1 MQQIAWLM
9 LMAIV
14 AALAY
19 WGWRLRRG
27 WLERQRAAEARAA
40 SFIAQAAP
48 AVVKAAPPAPAAAL
62 VTPVASAPGKDAALT
77 AQRLLFEAAG
87 MAGEAGEP
95 ALSIQLYARL
105 LVRYPQT
112 ALAGQARAAVES
124 QKRRL
129 AKR

>member
-48 AVVKAAPPAPAAAL
+48 AVKAVPPAPAAAL
-62 VTPVASAPGKDAALT
+62 VTPVASAPAKDAALS
-77 AQRLLFEAAG
+77 AQRLLFEAAS

-105 LVRYPQT
+105 LARYPQT
-112 ALAGQARAAVES
+112 ALAGQARAALEV

>member
-48 AVVKAAPPAPAAAL
+48 AAVKAAPPAL
-62 VTPVASAPGKDAALT
+62 VTPVASAPGKDAAGFDRH
-77 AQRLLFEAAG
+77 A
-87 MAGEAGEP
+87 
-95 ALSIQLYARL
+95 
-105 LVRYPQT
+105 
-112 ALAGQARAAVES
+112 
-124 QKRRL
+124 
-129 AKR
+129 